1 MRCAKVKEIMCVN
14 LSAQSLFYDDDSDEN
29 ENNDDDNNNN
39 NTNDCLK
46 YNERRKT
53 RGDYVVSSSR
63 GNTMNGYVQSDLDG
77 LRSRK

>member
-1 MRCAKVKEIMCVN
+1 MCVN

-39 NTNDCLK
+39 DTNDCLK

-53 RGDYVVSSSR
+53 RGDYGVSSSR